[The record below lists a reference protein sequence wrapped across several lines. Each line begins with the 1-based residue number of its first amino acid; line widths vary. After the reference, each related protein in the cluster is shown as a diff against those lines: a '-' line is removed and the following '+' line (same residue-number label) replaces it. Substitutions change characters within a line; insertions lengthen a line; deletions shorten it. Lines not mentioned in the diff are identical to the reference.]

1 MPDKNDDENP
11 PVYWSESTPAICLAV
26 ITAGIGMCIS
36 LYGIKKHAE
45 YYNAPR
51 TQKYIFRIIFVVP
64 VFAGTALGSFYC
76 CIVPL

>member
-1 MPDKNDDENP
+1 MSDPDNGGED
-11 PVYWSESTPAICLAV
+11 YWSDTKAAKAAAV
-26 ITAGIGMCIS
+26 ITATIGMFIS

-64 VFAGTALGSFYC
+64 VFSGMAFWLFYC
-76 CIVPL
+76 YIASL